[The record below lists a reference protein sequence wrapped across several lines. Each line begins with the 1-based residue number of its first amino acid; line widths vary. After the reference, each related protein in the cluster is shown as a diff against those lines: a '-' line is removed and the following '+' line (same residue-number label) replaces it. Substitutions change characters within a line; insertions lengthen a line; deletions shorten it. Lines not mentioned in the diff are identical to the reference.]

1 MKVFRND
8 ALIERNKK
16 ISKYASI
23 VGFAVLVGGLILGFI
38 DPQQYLIVQV
48 LALPIGW
55 LLSQV
60 GLYMAHRYL
69 RSPRPDEVID
79 DALGNVA
86 HDARMYHYLL
96 PAPHVL
102 LLPAGPVVFIAKFQN
117 GDISVDEND
126 KWRQGG
132 VGILRRL
139 FSQESLGNP
148 TKDAENAVAALASFI
163 DKRAPGVEEVPIGAI
178 IVFTSKHGGELDL
191 EQSRIPAMHFTK
203 LRGYFK
209 QKAPR
214 DPMPAG
220 DYDALRQAFDE
231 EAGDVVEVA
240 RQRQGSA

>member
-8 ALIERNKK
+8 ALIQRNKT

-38 DPQQYLIVQV
+38 DPERYLIVQV

-69 RSPRPDEVID
+69 RSPRPDEVLD
-79 DALGNVA
+79 EALGKVA
-86 HDARMYHYLL
+86 RNGRMYHYLL
-96 PAPHVL
+96 PVPHVL
-102 LLPAGPVVFIAKFQN
+102 LMPAGPIVFIAKFQS
-117 GDISVDEND
+117 GDISVEDD
-126 KWRQGG
+126 KWRQRG
-132 VGILRRL
+132 VGILRKL

-148 TKDAENAVAALASFI
+148 TKEAENAVAALASFI
-163 DKRAPGVEEVPIGAI
+163 NKRAPSVEEVPIGAI
-178 IVFTSKHGGELDL
+178 IVFTSKHGGELEL
-191 EQSRIPAMHFTK
+191 ESSRIPAMHFTK

-214 DPMPAG
+214 DPLPEEA
-220 DYDALRQAFDE
+220 YAALRQAFDA
-231 EAGDVVEVA
+231 EAGDVIAAVTEG
-240 RQRQGSA
+240 QRSG